1 MYEFDVMVVGKT
13 PKGLWLQ
20 FDEVDEDLFIPD
32 SQISDDSPIYLKSK
46 KGETGTII
54 ITSWIAEKKGL
65 L

>member
-1 MYEFDVMVVGKT
+1 MEEFNVKVVGKT

-32 SQISDDSPIYLKSK
+32 SQISDDSPIYMKSK
-46 KGETGTII
+46 KGEIGTII
-54 ITSWIAEKKGL
+54 ITSWITEKKGL